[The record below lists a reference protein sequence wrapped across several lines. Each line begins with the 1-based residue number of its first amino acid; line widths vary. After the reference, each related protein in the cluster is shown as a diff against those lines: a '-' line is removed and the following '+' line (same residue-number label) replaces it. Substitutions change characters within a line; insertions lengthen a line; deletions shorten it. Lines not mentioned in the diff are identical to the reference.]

1 MEVVY
6 LRQALKDVNKI
17 KNDKLKSKI
26 FQVVTDLKMAEN
38 LSEIKN
44 VKPMSGHSDAYRIRI
59 GNYRLGVFYSEET
72 ITIARF
78 VKREDIIRLEA
89 NGNYTAFY
97 LKDKTKYLITRTLKY
112 YDEMLRDYGFYR
124 IHKSHLVNLVYVTKF
139 IKGRQGYV
147 ETINGDRLEVSTRKR
162 EELCCKLEL
171 SLSMKKAATF

>member
-78 VKREDIIRLEA
+78 VKREDI
-89 NGNYTAFY
+89 Y
-97 LKDKTKYLITRTLKY
+97 
-112 YDEMLRDYGFYR
+112 
-124 IHKSHLVNLVYVTKF
+124 
-139 IKGRQGYV
+139 
-147 ETINGDRLEVSTRKR
+147 
-162 EELCCKLEL
+162 KL
-171 SLSMKKAATF
+171 FP